1 MLRYVIILISFLLI
15 PLSSSAQSDSEKLGM
30 ALDYFQSHKYHEALL
45 MFEDLDKHY
54 QLNPRF
60 LAYMGVCYYYAWNYE
75 KATAYLDSIMEKMD
89 VYSPHE
95 RAVYYYADAESHFY
109 LQQFDKAIPMYEQML
124 KVCYKDEEPATHYK
138 LGFCYLFQDQWQ
150 EASDLFKKALS
161 GYKKMLP
168 MESARISQLHNMI
181 NGLHALIP
189 PSKEDWLR
197 FDSLWRAINSP
208 KMVLNK
214 NYDLPPLR
222 KIDLPTL
229 IHKRKA
235 DPAIA
240 STRVVKDTIS
250 HSAVHDIDL
259 GDIYRDIFIPDSIVM
274 KNTLS
279 K

>member
-1 MLRYVIILISFLLI
+1 MLRCVIILISFLLI

-75 KATAYLDSIMEKMD
+75 KATAYLDSIMDKMD

-150 EASDLFKKALS
+150 EASDLFKK
-161 GYKKMLP
+161 
-168 MESARISQLHNMI
+168 
-181 NGLHALIP
+181 ALIP